1 MDGWQDYRANRRC
14 HSSSCSLL
22 CSLQI
27 IVMFSP
33 LAVRLRRARGVS
45 PKESLQK
52 WAKCDNESNPYRV
65 LIVEIRCLVCCRSF
79 KMPSRFLSRIHS
91 YTGTP
96 YIFLNNRRKVVV
108 VYPPRW
114 ANSSTFLLYRSSA
127 WRNSGNFLYMYWLD
141 RRKWRLAGLGSSKS
155 GYKLSPGI

>member
-1 MDGWQDYRANRRC
+1 MDGWQDYRANQRC

-79 KMPSRFLSRIHS
+79 KMPSRFCPESIRIRVRHTYS
-91 YTGTP
+91 
-96 YIFLNNRRKVVV
+96 
-108 VYPPRW
+108 
-114 ANSSTFLLYRSSA
+114 
-127 WRNSGNFLYMYWLD
+127 
-141 RRKWRLAGLGSSKS
+141 
-155 GYKLSPGI
+155 

>member
-114 ANSSTFLLYRSSA
+114 ANSSTFFTLSLIPQHYYKIF
-127 WRNSGNFLYMYWLD
+127 FL
-141 RRKWRLAGLGSSKS
+141 ST
-155 GYKLSPGI
+155 